1 MKYDFVLIFNLPTIE
16 DDPFK
21 YMDRLFE
28 EGCDDATVSCSG
40 TGMIALDFTR
50 ESETFIKAM
59 LSAHDAVLR
68 AIPGAEFI
76 SMTRVI

>member
-1 MKYDFVLIFNLPTIE
+1 MKYDFVLIFNLPTKE

-40 TGMIALDFTR
+40 TGMRI
-50 ESETFIKAM
+50 
-59 LSAHDAVLR
+59 
-68 AIPGAEFI
+68 
-76 SMTRVI
+76 